1 MALTLNDAYAGAQQT
16 QYNPQPTG
24 FFLSNQVAA
33 TNAGTDVI
41 MNNEMN
47 EDFDSLCTVIA
58 NPATTTADVY
68 DAAIW
73 VDGTLVTILQDCDGT
88 QPVDVIVPKGT
99 YLKVIMYNQT
109 GATSTVCQAYV
120 IIRPLQGSSS
130 V

>member
-24 FFLSNQVAA
+24 FYASTQIAA
-33 TNAGTDVI
+33 TDAGATI
-41 MNNEMN
+41 MDNEMD

-58 NPATTTADVY
+58 NPAVHTGDVY
-68 DAAIW
+68 DAAVY
-73 VDGTLVTILQDCDGT
+73 VDGTLVTILHDCDGT
-88 QPVDVIVPKGT
+88 QPVDVVVPKGT
-99 YLKVIMYNQT
+99 YIKVIMSNQT
-109 GATSTVCQAYV
+109 DTTSNLCQAYV

>member
-24 FFLSNQVAA
+24 FFLSPVTGA
-33 TNAGTDVI
+33 TDAGATI
-41 MNNEMN
+41 MDNEMD

-109 GATSTVCQAYV
+109 GATSNVCQAYV

>member
-24 FFLSNQVAA
+24 FYASNQVAA
-33 TNAGTDVI
+33 AAVAAAI
-41 MNNEMN
+41 MDNEMD

-58 NPATTTADVY
+58 SNAEHTTDSY
-68 DAAIW
+68 DAAVY
-73 VDGTLVTILQDCDGT
+73 VDGTLVTILEATDGT
-88 QPVDVIVPKGT
+88 QSVDVIVPKGT
-99 YLKVIMYNQT
+99 YLKVNMKNT
-109 GATSTVCQAYV
+109 TDATSNLCQTYV